1 MPPLDIETA
10 SATGLPACYPGR
22 PAALPSVDAAF
33 KAAAQS
39 RYAGL
44 RALAPIHRARVLNG
58 IPCWLVVDYELARQA
73 LTHPALVK
81 DDTPARD
88 VLDVYLPRRPG
99 AGIGPNM
106 LFVDP
111 PDHARLRRLA
121 AAAFTRPRV
130 AALRPRV
137 TEIAEELADGIAA
150 AGETD
155 LVQSY
160 TSLLP
165 VRVICEL
172 LGVRERERG
181 QFREWT
187 RTALGL
193 PSAEQQQGFI
203 NLKEYLAELVAE
215 KRRAPADDLLSALV
229 AVRDE
234 HDGRLSEKELVGT
247 ANLLVIAGHDTTVN
261 LLGNA
266 MIALFE
272 HPEQARL
279 LRQRPE
285 LIKGAIEE
293 FLRFDTSVE
302 YTTMRYAARDIELGG
317 ARITRG
323 DIVVVSLTSANRSDP
338 ALAATERD
346 TLDVSRPAARHLAFG
361 HGIHRCL
368 GAPLA
373 QLEAEIGIGTL
384 LRRFPG
390 LRPTIPTAELSWIPV
405 GMMRGPLSLPVS
417 IRAAGMVHAA
427 RLFLGQRRG

>member
-1 MPPLDIETA
+1 MSTGTA
-10 SATGLPACYPGR
+10 AE
-22 PAALPSVDAAF
+22 PSIDAAF
-33 KAAAQS
+33 KVAAQS
-39 RYAGL
+39 RYAEL
-44 RALAPIHRARVLNG
+44 RALGPVHRARILNG
-58 IPCWLVVDYELARQA
+58 IPCWIVVDHDLAKQA
-73 LTHPALVK
+73 LTHPALLR
-81 DDTPARD
+81 DETPARD
-88 VLDVYLPRRPG
+88 TLDAAGYTVQLPGVGMAR
-99 AGIGPNM
+99 NM
-106 LFVDP
+106 LIVDP
-111 PDHARLRRLA
+111 PDHTRLRRLV

-130 AALRPRV
+130 AALRPRI

-155 LVQSY
+155 LVPSY

-172 LGVRERERG
+172 LGVREREQG
-181 QFREWT
+181 QFRDWT
-187 RTALGL
+187 RKTL
-193 PSAEQQQGFI
+193 SASPAERQQGFI
-203 NLKEYLAELVAE
+203 NLNQYLAELVAE

-234 HDGRLSEKELVGT
+234 HDGRLSEEELVGT
-247 ANLLVIAGHDTTVN
+247 ASLLVIAGHDTTVN

-266 MIALFE
+266 IVALFD
-272 HPEQARL
+272 HPGQARL

-285 LIKGAIEE
+285 VIKGAVEE

-302 YTTMRYAARDIELGG
+302 FTPMRFAARDIEFGG
-317 ARITRG
+317 ARIARG
-323 DIVVVSLTSANRSDP
+323 DVVVVSLTSANRSDP
-338 ALAATERD
+338 GLAAAERD

-384 LRRFPG
+384 LRRFPD
-390 LRPTIPTAELSWIPV
+390 LRLTIPAAELEWIPA

-417 IRAAGMVHAA
+417 ITSAKDRA
-427 RLFLGQRRG
+427 